1 MLEWFDIG
9 WTTDLLRTSL
19 ALTVPIAFAAIG
31 DVFAERSGIYNIGL
45 EGMMLFGAFGAALG
59 SFLTGNPVFGAL
71 LGMLFG
77 AAGAAVLAL
86 LSIRLKI
93 DQIVCGIAI
102 NLVALGVTAFLAR
115 LIFGLDA
122 TTKTLSGFRPWAI
135 PGLSEIPLIG
145 QAFFNQDPLVYV
157 LYLTIPLSSW
167 LLYRSAWGLE
177 VRATGENPAAADS
190 AGVPVF
196 RVRFICVLISG
207 ALAVL
212 GGAYIVLSQVFV
224 FTEHMS
230 AGKGFIALAAV
241 ILGRWS
247 PIGAVLASLFFGFC
261 DALQL
266 RLQFANPTIP
276 YQIFIALPYVASILA
291 LLGFYG
297 RTKPPAAVG
306 LPYSRETK
314 I

>member
-190 AGVPVF
+190 GPRARP
-196 RVRFICVLISG
+196 S
-207 ALAVL
+207 
-212 GGAYIVLSQVFV
+212 
-224 FTEHMS
+224 
-230 AGKGFIALAAV
+230 
-241 ILGRWS
+241 
-247 PIGAVLASLFFGFC
+247 
-261 DALQL
+261 
-266 RLQFANPTIP
+266 
-276 YQIFIALPYVASILA
+276 
-291 LLGFYG
+291 
-297 RTKPPAAVG
+297 TKMNVTSVMPRKPST
-306 LPYSRETK
+306 LHR
-314 I
+314 